1 MHSTLFRGYDTCTLR
16 YLLFKSITAKPL
28 LYLGLKQKKE
38 QPFLITLVVAG
49 TGFIASRCFAMGQRK
64 KQPKETPIALQSKFL
79 FCSQEDA
86 SIT

>member
-1 MHSTLFRGYDTCTLR
+1 MIL
-16 YLLFKSITAKPL
+16 
-28 LYLGLKQKKE
+28 LKQRLPLSLKHKKE

-49 TGFIASRCFAMGQRK
+49 IGFIASRCFAMGQRK

>member
-1 MHSTLFRGYDTCTLR
+1 MKG
-16 YLLFKSITAKPL
+16 
-28 LYLGLKQKKE
+28 
-38 QPFLITLVVAG
+38 LVVAG

-64 KQPKETPIALQSKFL
+64 KQPKETSIALQSKFL